1 MVFLFLVLFAV
12 FRDAEMWIYI
22 FGSLSRGEIDA
33 NSDVDT
39 LCICQPHEKLLMPK
53 NMQNYSE
60 IHLKEMFN
68 SGELFAHHLY
78 LESKLVYSSDG
89 VDIIREI
96 GKPATYKNW
105 KDDFES
111 FIDVALFAIT
121 EILTKGQ
128 TVFRKGLLYM
138 SLRDI
143 AMIYSQ
149 IKMNTPNFSKYSPY
163 HTDISLDVDTDEYEV
178 LRMCRISSTR
188 GISDEIIYKE
198 LSESCFNNS
207 RDWVI
212 KLQEWK
218 KSHA

>member
-1 MVFLFLVLFAV
+1 
-12 FRDAEMWIYI
+12 MWIYV
-22 FGSLSRGEIDA
+22 FGSLARGEIDT

-39 LCICQPHEKLLMPK
+39 LCICNNHEKSLVPK
-53 NMQNYSE
+53 KMQNYSE
-60 IHLKEMFN
+60 AYLKEIFD

-78 LESKLVYSSDG
+78 LESKLVHSSDG
-89 VDIIREI
+89 VDIIRKM
-96 GKPATYKNW
+96 GKPAPYENW
-105 KDDFES
+105 EDDFKA
-111 FIDVALFAIT
+111 FIEVAFFSIS

-149 IKMNTPNFSKYSPY
+149 IKMNAPNFSKYSPY
-163 HTDISLDVDTDEYEV
+163 QTDISLDVDADDYES

-188 GISDEIIYKE
+188 GTSDEIIFKV
-198 LSESCFNNS
+198 LPESCFTNS
-207 RDWVI
+207 EKWVI
-212 KLQEWK
+212 KLQEWS

>member
-1 MVFLFLVLFAV
+1 
-12 FRDAEMWIYI
+12 MWIYI

-39 LCICQPHEKLLMPK
+39 LCICQPNEKSLTPNK
-53 NMQNYSE
+53 MQSYSE
-60 IHLKEMFN
+60 TYLKEMFN
-68 SGELFAHHLY
+68 NGELFAHHLY

-89 VDIIREI
+89 VDLIRKL
-96 GKPATYKNW
+96 GKPAAYNNW
-105 KDDFES
+105 EGDFES
-111 FIDVALFAIT
+111 FINVALFSIN

-163 HTDISLDVDTDEYEV
+163 HIDISLDVDADEYES
-178 LRMCRISSTR
+178 LRLCRISSTR
-188 GISDEIIYKE
+188 GTSNETIYNE
-198 LSESCFNNS
+198 LSETCFNNS
-207 RDWVI
+207 RDWVF
-212 KLQEWK
+212 KLQEWN
-218 KSHA
+218 KSHAQHC